1 MERNFILSIYHS
13 IDEGIFKM
21 EDLLFFLFLLIISI
35 EKAIILREIKFKIV
49 INKNYYLKIVAF

>member
-1 MERNFILSIYHS
+1 
-13 IDEGIFKM
+13 M